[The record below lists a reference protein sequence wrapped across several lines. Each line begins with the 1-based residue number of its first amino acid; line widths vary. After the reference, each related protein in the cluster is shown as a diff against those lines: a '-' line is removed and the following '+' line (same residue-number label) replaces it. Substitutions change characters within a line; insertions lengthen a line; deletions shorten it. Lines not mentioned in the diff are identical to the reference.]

1 MKNARFFCEKIM
13 RNVRLIQDFRDTDHR
28 PTRRTLAD
36 GLMRLEQELGAKP
49 EAGRCQLHVP
59 SQSGVTAPFAA
70 IWYRADEGDDIVIA
84 YPFSSGCWAPTAM
97 GVKTYLSLGQLDGAL
112 LDDEANVLL
121 GDGRSFHALE
131 FDVLPHPKDFTDLEH
146 AIVLLTVRFLEAED
160 IGFRSVPEAE
170 YRGIDYGRL
179 PELSVRNVKE
189 LARYIDSHIRS
200 LPRLAGEPPLGPVS
214 LGKVQ
219 STLSR
224 AGIRKVRGRKPKMAA

>member
-1 MKNARFFCEKIM
+1 MKDARFFCEKIM
-13 RNVRLIQDFRDTDHR
+13 HSVRLIQDFRNAHYR

-36 GLMRLEQELGAKP
+36 GLMRLERELGTKP
-49 EAGRCQLHVP
+49 AGRCQLHVP
-59 SQSGVTAPFAA
+59 QQSGVTAPFAA

-84 YPFSSGCWAPTAM
+84 YPFSSGCWAHTTM
-97 GVKTYLSLGQLDGAL
+97 GVKTYLSLAQLDGAL

-121 GDGRSFHALE
+121 GDGRSVHALE

-160 IGFRSVPEAE
+160 IGFRCEPEAG
-170 YRGIDYGRL
+170 YWSIDYGRL

-189 LARYIDSHIRS
+189 VARYIDSHVRS
-200 LPRLAGEPPLGPVS
+200 LPRQVGEPPLGPVS

-224 AGIRKVRGRKPKMAA
+224 AGIRKVRGRKPKTAA